1 MKLPPMA
8 LTAPSLCPR
17 CDAPAIMTDH
27 CIQCALPLRQ
37 CGSCQGIAG
46 PFDRYCGFCGYE
58 LVQGARRAP
67 LWRLWLLAALIPLAA
82 GIAFGFSPWAR
93 PAAHTVAGIVGNTEP
108 TPNPATSQQLR
119 SDSLAFSYVAP
130 KDWIETDYSRAPD
143 PSRVLPEVVVVHFAP
158 DAVKVSDAK
167 GDLLQV
173 RGQAAILLLGRPAGA
188 PPPAVDP
195 SDPQAVLAAEVTP
208 LIAAPPAGVKFEV
221 VTPVHAVTVN
231 GRPAAAVVLR
241 LTRDSGTYYLER
253 AYIASPTTGRP
264 PLFAFSALVP
274 INDWD
279 SAGDSQRVDQ
289 VLRSVTL
296 S

>member
-1 MKLPPMA
+1 MA

-58 LVQGARRAP
+58 LVQGTRRAP

-93 PAAHTVAGIVGNTEP
+93 PVTRTVATIVGASEP
-108 TPNPATSQQLR
+108 TPNPATTTQLH
-119 SDSLAFSYVAP
+119 SESLLFSFAAP
-130 KDWIETDYSRAPD
+130 KTWIVNDYSHGAD
-143 PSRVLPEVVVVHFAP
+143 PTKQMPYVVVAHYGP

-167 GDLLQV
+167 ADLLQV
-173 RGQAAILLLGRPAGA
+173 KGQSAVVELGRANVN
-188 PPPAVDP
+188 PPAVDP
-195 SDPQAVLAAEVTP
+195 ADPRAVLAAEVAP
-208 LIAAPPAGVKFEV
+208 LVTTPPAGLKFEV
-221 VTPVHAVTVN
+221 VTPVRSLIIN
-231 GRPAAAVVLR
+231 GRPAAAVLLR

-253 AYIASPTTGRP
+253 AYISSPTVGQP
-264 PLFAFSALVP
+264 PLLKFDALVP
-274 INDWD
+274 TGDWD
-279 SAGDSQRVDQ
+279 GAGDNQRVDDM
-289 VLRSVTL
+289 LRSVKFP
-296 S
+296 

>member
-58 LVQGARRAP
+58 LVQGRRRAP

-93 PAAHTVAGIVGNTEP
+93 PVTHTVATIVGAAAP
-108 TPNPATSQQLR
+108 TPNPATTTQLR
-119 SDSLAFSYVAP
+119 SETLSFSYAAP
-130 KDWIETDYSRAPD
+130 KSWIVTDYSHSSD
-143 PSRVLPEVVVVHFAP
+143 PAKQMPFVVVAHYGP
-158 DAVKVSDAK
+158 DAGKVSDARA
-167 GDLLQV
+167 DLLQV
-173 RGQAAILLLGRPAGA
+173 KGQSAVVALGRTAVN
-188 PPPAVDP
+188 PPAVDP
-195 SDPQAVLAAEVTP
+195 SDPRAVLAAEVAP
-208 LIAAPPAGVKFEV
+208 LVAAPPTGLKLEV
-221 VTPVHAVTVN
+221 VTPVHSLTIN
-231 GRPAAAVVLR
+231 GRAGAAVLLH
-241 LTRDSGTYYLER
+241 LTRDSGIYYLER
-253 AYIASPTTGRP
+253 AYIASPTLGQP
-264 PLFAFSALVP
+264 PLLKFEALVP
-274 INDWD
+274 AGDWD
-279 SAGDSQRVDQ
+279 SAGDNQRIDDM
-289 VLRSVTL
+289 LRSVKF

>member
-1 MKLPPMA
+1 MA

-93 PAAHTVAGIVGNTEP
+93 PAAHTVAGIVGNPEP
-108 TPNPATSQQLR
+108 TPNPATTTQLR
-119 SDSLAFSYVAP
+119 SDRLAFSYAAP
-130 KDWIETDYSRAPD
+130 KAWFETDYSRASD
-143 PSRVLPEVVVVHFAP
+143 PTQVLPYVVVVHYEP
-158 DAVKVSDAK
+158 DGLKVPAAK

-173 RGQAAILLLGRPAGA
+173 KGQAAIVLLGRPGGTA
-188 PPPAVDP
+188 PPAVDP
-195 SDPQAVLAAEVTP
+195 SDPQAVLAAEVAP
-208 LIAAPPAGVKFEV
+208 LVSAPPAGLKFDV
-221 VTPVHAVTVN
+221 VTPVHALTIN
-231 GRPAAAVVLR
+231 GRPAAVVVLR
-241 LTRDSGTYYLER
+241 LTRDSVTYYLER
-253 AYIASPTTGRP
+253 AYIASPTPGQP
-264 PLFAFSALVP
+264 PLFAVSALVP
-274 INDWD
+274 SNDWD
-279 SAGDSQRVDQ
+279 NAGDNQRVDQ
-289 VLRSVTL
+289 LLRSVKL

>member
-46 PFDRYCGFCGYE
+46 PFDRYCGFCGYD

-93 PAAHTVAGIVGNTEP
+93 PAAHTVASIVGASRT
-108 TPNPATSQQLR
+108 TPNPAGTTPQHSAA
-119 SDSLAFSYVAP
+119 LAVSYVAP
-130 KDWIETDYSRAPD
+130 KDWVILDAGQASPY
-143 PSRVLPEVVVVHFAP
+143 VVVSHYGP
-158 DAVKVSDAK
+158 DDMKVTDAK

-173 RGQAAILLLGRPAGA
+173 KGQAAIIELGRPAGA
-188 PPPAVDP
+188 APPAVDP
-195 SDPQAVLAAEVTP
+195 SDPQAVLAVEVST
-208 LIAAPPAGVKFEV
+208 LVSAPPAGLKFDV
-221 VTPVHAVTVN
+221 VTPVHALTIN
-231 GRPAAAVVLR
+231 GRPAAAVIFK

-253 AYIASPTTGRP
+253 AYISSPTPGQP
-264 PLFAFSALVP
+264 PLFAFGALVP
-274 INDWD
+274 TNDWD
-279 SAGDSQRVDQ
+279 GAGDNTRVDQ
-289 VLRSVTL
+289 VLRSIRFV
-296 S
+296 

>member
-58 LVQGARRAP
+58 LVQGRRRAP

-93 PAAHTVAGIVGNTEP
+93 PVTHTVATIVGAAAP
-108 TPNPATSQQLR
+108 TPNPATTTQLR
-119 SDSLAFSYVAP
+119 SETLSFSYAAP
-130 KDWIETDYSRAPD
+130 KSWIVTDYSHSSD
-143 PSRVLPEVVVVHFAP
+143 PAKQMPFVVVAHYGP
-158 DAVKVSDAK
+158 DAGKVSDARA
-167 GDLLQV
+167 DLLQV
-173 RGQAAILLLGRPAGA
+173 KGQSAVVALGRTAVN
-188 PPPAVDP
+188 PPAVDP
-195 SDPQAVLAAEVTP
+195 SDPRAVLAAEMAP
-208 LIAAPPAGVKFEV
+208 LVAAPPTGLKLEV
-221 VTPVHAVTVN
+221 VTPVHSLTIN
-231 GRPAAAVVLR
+231 GRAGAAVLLR
-241 LTRDSGTYYLER
+241 LTRDSGIYYLER
-253 AYIASPTTGRP
+253 AYIASPTLGQP
-264 PLFAFSALVP
+264 PLLKFEALVP
-274 INDWD
+274 AGDWD
-279 SAGDSQRVDQ
+279 SAGDNQRIDDM
-289 VLRSVTL
+289 LRSVKF